1 MARLPT
7 IVKLVVEEFK
17 DQKAWI
23 GKLLS
28 TLNDFM
34 TAVNSALNRSLTIKE
49 NMAADMRTVELDGTM
64 PLKLSWDLKV
74 RPRAVLV
81 GDCYRSDATA
91 ITLTNAVGIR
101 WSFNQSGQLQIDQVV
116 GISPSSTARYK
127 LELVAFTG

>member
-1 MARLPT
+1 MAKLPT
-7 IVKLVVEEFK
+7 LVKLVVEEFK

-23 GKLLS
+23 GKLLV
-28 TLNDFM
+28 TINDFM
-34 TAVNSALNRSLTIKE
+34 SSVNSALNRSLTIKE
-49 NMAADMRTVELDGTM
+49 NLAADMRTVELDGAL

-81 GDCYRSDATA
+81 GDVYRSDGTE
-91 ITLTNAVGIR
+91 ITLVDGVAIR

-116 GISPSSTARYK
+116 GISPSTSARYK